1 MRKQEAV
8 KKLKEHNYKL
18 TPQRELILDI
28 MLNQQGYLSVRE
40 IYEKVKE
47 VFPQVSIDTVYRN
60 LSLLKDINILN
71 ETTIGNNIMYVM
83 RKEIHNHTMKCLNCG
98 QIFELDICPLELWI
112 NQIKD
117 FEIVDHKI
125 EIVGYCKN
133 CRVDK
138 THFRR

>member
-1 MRKQEAV
+1 MHKQEAI

-28 MLNQQGYLSVRE
+28 MLNQQGYLSVRQ

-71 ETTIGNNIMYVM
+71 ETTIGNNIIYVM
-83 RKEIHNHTMKCLNCG
+83 RKEIHSHTMRCLKCG
-98 QIFELDICPLELWI
+98 KIFELDICPLELWI

-125 EIVGYCKN
+125 EIVGYCKD
-133 CRVDK
+133 CRSNK
-138 THFRR
+138 N

>member
-1 MRKQEAV
+1 MHKQEAI

-83 RKEIHNHTMKCLNCG
+83 RKEIHSHTMRCLKCG
-98 QIFELDICPLELWI
+98 KIFELDICPLELWI

-125 EIVGYCKN
+125 EIVGYCKD
-133 CRVDK
+133 CRSNK
-138 THFRR
+138 N

>member
-1 MRKQEAV
+1 MHKQEAI
-8 KKLKEHNYKL
+8 KKLKDHNYKL

-83 RKEIHNHTMKCLNCG
+83 RKEIHNHTMRCLKCG
-98 QIFELDICPLELWI
+98 KIFELDICPLELWI

-117 FEIVDHKI
+117 FEVVDHKI
-125 EIVGYCKN
+125 EIVGYCRN
-133 CRVDK
+133 CRNNK
-138 THFRR
+138 N

>member
-1 MRKQEAV
+1 MHKQEAI
-8 KKLKEHNYKL
+8 KKLKDHNYKL

-28 MLNQQGYLSVRE
+28 MLNQQGYLSVRQ

-83 RKEIHNHTMKCLNCG
+83 RKEIHSHTMRCLKCG
-98 QIFELDICPLELWI
+98 KIFELDICPLELWI

-125 EIVGYCKN
+125 EIVGYCKD
-133 CRVDK
+133 CRSNK
-138 THFRR
+138 N

>member
-1 MRKQEAV
+1 MYKQEAM

-83 RKEIHNHTMKCLNCG
+83 RKEIHNHTMRCLKCGKIFQLN
-98 QIFELDICPLELWI
+98 ICPLELWI

-133 CRVDK
+133 CRNNK
-138 THFRR
+138 N

>member
-1 MRKQEAV
+1 MHKQEAI
-8 KKLKEHNYKL
+8 KKLKDHNYKL

-83 RKEIHNHTMKCLNCG
+83 RKEIHSHTMRCLKCG
-98 QIFELDICPLELWI
+98 KIFELDICPLELWI

-125 EIVGYCKN
+125 EIVGYCKD
-133 CRVDK
+133 CRSNK
-138 THFRR
+138 N

>member
-1 MRKQEAV
+1 MHKQEAI

-28 MLNQQGYLSVRE
+28 MLNQQGYLSVRQ

-83 RKEIHNHTMKCLNCG
+83 RKEIHSHTMRCLKCG
-98 QIFELDICPLELWI
+98 KIFELDICPLELWI

-125 EIVGYCKN
+125 EIVGYCKD
-133 CRVDK
+133 CRSNK
-138 THFRR
+138 N

>member
-1 MRKQEAV
+1 MHKQEAI

-83 RKEIHNHTMKCLNCG
+83 RKEIHSHTMRCLKCG
-98 QIFELDICPLELWI
+98 KIFELDICPLELWI

-133 CRVDK
+133 CRSNK
-138 THFRR
+138 N

>member
-1 MRKQEAV
+1 MHKQEAI
-8 KKLKEHNYKL
+8 KKLKDHNYKL

-83 RKEIHNHTMKCLNCG
+83 RKEIHNHTMRCLKCG
-98 QIFELDICPLELWI
+98 KIFELDICPLELWI

-125 EIVGYCKN
+125 EIVGYCKDCMSN
-133 CRVDK
+133 K
-138 THFRR
+138 N

>member
-1 MRKQEAV
+1 MHKQEAI

-83 RKEIHNHTMKCLNCG
+83 RKEIHSHTMRCLKCG
-98 QIFELDICPLELWI
+98 KIFELDICPLELWV

-117 FEIVDHKI
+117 FEVVDHKI

-133 CRVDK
+133 CRSNK
-138 THFRR
+138 N

>member
-1 MRKQEAV
+1 MHKQEAI

-28 MLNQQGYLSVRE
+28 MLNQQGYLSVRQ

-83 RKEIHNHTMKCLNCG
+83 RKEIHSHSMRCLKCG
-98 QIFELDICPLELWI
+98 KIFELDICPLELWI

-125 EIVGYCKN
+125 EIVGYCKD
-133 CRVDK
+133 CRSNK
-138 THFRR
+138 N

>member
-98 QIFELDICPLELWI
+98 QIFELDICPLELWV

-125 EIVGYCKN
+125 EIVGYCKD
-133 CRVDK
+133 CRSNK
-138 THFRR
+138 N

>member
-1 MRKQEAV
+1 MHKQEAI
-8 KKLKEHNYKL
+8 KKLKEHNYKI

-40 IYEKVKE
+40 VYERVKE

-83 RKEIHNHTMKCLNCG
+83 RKEIHNHTMRCLKCG
-98 QIFELDICPLELWI
+98 KIYELDICPLELLI

-117 FEIVDHKI
+117 FEVVDHKI
-125 EIVGYCKN
+125 EIIGYCKE
-133 CRVDK
+133 CRSNPN
-138 THFRR
+138 

>member
-133 CRVDK
+133 CRADK

>member
-1 MRKQEAV
+1 MHKQEAI

-71 ETTIGNNIMYVM
+71 ETTIGNNIMYAM
-83 RKEIHNHTMKCLNCG
+83 RKEIHNHTMRCLKCG
-98 QIFELDICPLELWI
+98 KIFELDICPLELWV

-117 FEIVDHKI
+117 FEVVDHKI

-133 CRVDK
+133 CRSNK
-138 THFRR
+138 N

>member
-1 MRKQEAV
+1 MQKQEAI

-28 MLNQQGYLSVRE
+28 MLNQQGYLSVRQ

-83 RKEIHNHTMKCLNCG
+83 RKEIHSHTMRCLKCG
-98 QIFELDICPLELWI
+98 KIFELDICPLELWI

-133 CRVDK
+133 CRSNK
-138 THFRR
+138 N